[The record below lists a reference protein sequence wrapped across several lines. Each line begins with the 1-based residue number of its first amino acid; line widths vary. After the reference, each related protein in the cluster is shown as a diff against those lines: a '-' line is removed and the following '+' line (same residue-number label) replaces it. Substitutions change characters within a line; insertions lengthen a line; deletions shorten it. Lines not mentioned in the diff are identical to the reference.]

1 MRITGENRINRKIL
15 NKFLRAYGFDAIAAG
30 ADVNMADK
38 DGWTA
43 LHIAA
48 YNGHVEIV
56 PQLLAAGADVNKA
69 NRYGRKALH
78 GAGEEVEGFDFGDLS
93 FLDEIDKSKV
103 NTSTLDID
111 SFNFDDL
118 DFEGLGADVNKAV
131 TSSVFSGS
139 TALYLAAYK
148 GHVEIVAQLLAY
160 GADEKLLTESQQRR
174 HAGIIAEGRAIL
186 LNEFL
191 REYGFDAIAAGADVN
206 KTNKNGSTAL
216 YCAASLDRVEIVA
229 QLLKAGADVNKA
241 RADGWTALYLAAIH
255 GHVEIVAQLLAAGAD
270 VNQANSKGETALYLA
285 AIHGHVEIVAQLLA
299 AGADVNQANSKGETA
314 LYIAAK
320 YDYLDVVQQLLA
332 AGADVNKVCTSGSYP
347 GSTALYI
354 AAIEGNI
361 KTVEQLLEVKGID
374 VNKAHNDGS
383 TVLQI
388 VASHGHVEIVA
399 QLLKA
404 GADVNKANSKGETA
418 LYWAAEQGHTAI
430 VKLLEKYKA
439 FEASISSGN
448 TKQIREAILRGH
460 NISNSDI
467 CFAIEKG
474 RSEIALYFIE
484 QVQQESILKGAF
496 KVPLVEAAIKG
507 NNKVVEALLEKGADP
522 NLQDGNQRSAFD
534 IAKIKC
540 DRKLEKLL
548 SKDRGVTNSSTY
560 SLAAEVR
567 PSAPPYEM
575 PLSYKDRAQ
584 TRVPEAT
591 AVFESEEQVVTAK
604 IVDES
609 PQSYHVAR
617 LKREKGEHKIEGCCA
632 IS

>member
-241 RADGWTALYLAAIH
+241 RADGW
-255 GHVEIVAQLLAAGAD
+255 
-270 VNQANSKGETALYLA
+270 TALYLA